1 MRFKINMAAGSSNPT
16 TPSAR
21 SSGKRMRL
29 SALAAAVVLSS
40 AFAANYAYALSLGK
54 LTVQSALGEPLSAE
68 IEIPDISDA
77 ESASLRV
84 GLAPADV
91 YRAAGVDFNAVMA
104 DTEVRLER
112 KTDGR
117 LVLKV
122 SSRRSITEPYLDLIL
137 EANWGAGR
145 IVRDYTMLFDPP
157 KAKTQAAT
165 TLPPPVSAAVTAPS
179 QPMATPLPAAAPAP
193 APTSA
198 MAVRTAP
205 PPASAR
211 PLPPAPAAS
220 TKQIPDGNGGKQVT
234 VKSGDTAGK
243 IANANKPANTSLE
256 QMLVAMLRTNP
267 HAFIQDNIH
276 KIKSGA
282 VLNLPTPAEVSAVNA
297 KEAIQIMATQS
308 RDFNAFRQRL
318 AATALPAAD
327 AAPGRNATGKVQ
339 AEVKDSQATAPS
351 PDQLKLSKGSL
362 NSAKKEAAAEEK
374 IAKERQ
380 AKEAAS
386 RTAELSKN
394 IADLT
399 KLSTAASSP
408 GAVPA
413 SASVAA
419 AKAPVAAAASTAA
432 STPAKT
438 ADPAPAA
445 STAPAQ
451 PASAPA
457 AAVAAAPTTPV
468 AIASQAKP
476 DDQPAA
482 SQVTSAASTASA
494 TPAPVAPVAAPEPAP
509 APATPAPPPVAPVIA
524 APPPPAEEPSFLD
537 ELLDNPLV
545 LPVAGGLLV
554 ALLGLGIYR
563 LRQRK
568 KPQTVDSSFLESRL
582 QPDSFFGVSGGQSV
596 DTAEV
601 LPTGSSMMYS
611 PSQLDAGGDVDPV
624 AEADVYLAYGR
635 DLQAEEILKEA
646 LKVNP
651 TRQAVHAKMLE
662 IYAKRRDVKSFEMQA
677 AELYA
682 LTQGNG
688 PEWAQTCELGMD
700 LSPGNPMFQPGEGT
714 AFPSKTS
721 GGVIAAAASIATA
734 SSVVDALPGMNSG
747 IENAAS
753 DDNSVDLDL
762 DFSIDAPLAPA
773 EQSPTVA
780 PVSPPAASTTAPD
793 LDFGLDFD
801 QFPPPAPAPVQ
812 PPASPQKSS
821 QAEPD
826 DLGLAFDFGDL
837 TPPAPSPSAIPAPTA
852 ELSHDFDLHFDLPE
866 PEPEQPK
873 AAPEPVP
880 SQATPPSAD
889 NNMLSFDMDDLSFDL
904 DEPEVTPSKLDAIPD
919 GDPLETKLSLAAE
932 FLAIGDDE
940 GARSLAEEVLEQA
953 TGALRNKAKAFLSNL
968 N

>member
-29 SALAAAVVLSS
+29 SALAAAVVLSG
-40 AFAANYAYALSLGK
+40 AFAANHAYALSLGR

-112 KTDGR
+112 KPDGR

-157 KAKTQAAT
+157 KAKTLAAT

-179 QPMATPLPAAAPAP
+179 QPMATPLPTATPAP

-198 MAVRTAP
+198 MAERTAP

-211 PLPPAPAAS
+211 PLPPAPAAPI
-220 TKQIPDGNGGKQVT
+220 KQNTGGNGGQQVT

-256 QMLVAMLRTNP
+256 QMLVAMLRSNP

-318 AATALPAAD
+318 AASALPAAD
-327 AAPGRNATGKVQ
+327 AAPGRKATGKVQ

-362 NSAKKEAAAEEK
+362 NSAKKDAAAEEK
-374 IAKERQ
+374 IARERQ

-413 SASVAA
+413 SVAA
-419 AKAPVAAAASTAA
+419 AKAAAANTAA

-451 PASAPA
+451 PASVPA
-457 AAVAAAPTTPV
+457 AAVATAPTTPA
-468 AIASQAKP
+468 AIDSQAKP
-476 DDQPAA
+476 DDQPAVN
-482 SQVTSAASTASA
+482 QVTSAASTASA
-494 TPAPVAPVAAPEPAP
+494 TPPEAPAAPAAAPEPAT
-509 APATPAPPPVAPVIA
+509 APATPVPPVTPVI

-545 LPVAGGLLV
+545 IPVAGGLLV

-651 TRQAVHAKMLE
+651 ARQAVHAKMLE
-662 IYAKRRDVKSFEMQA
+662 IYAKRRDAKSFEMQA

-688 PEWAQTCELGMD
+688 PEWAQACELGMD
-700 LSPGNPMFQPGEGT
+700 LSPGNPMFQPSEGT
-714 AFPSKTS
+714 TRPSKTAAAS
-721 GGVIAAAASIATA
+721 GVAATAAAAV
-734 SSVVDALPGMNSG
+734 SSVDALPEMARSL
-747 IENAAS
+747 EKAAT
-753 DDNSVDLDL
+753 DDSSVDLDL
-762 DFSIDAPLAPA
+762 DFSIDAPLAPP
-773 EQSPTVA
+773 EQSPTPA
-780 PVSPPAASTTAPD
+780 PVSAPAASATSPD

-801 QFPPPAPAPVQ
+801 QFSPPAPVA

-821 QAEPD
+821 HTEPD

-837 TPPAPSPSAIPAPTA
+837 NPPAPTPSAIPTPTA
-852 ELSHDFDLHFDLPE
+852 ELSHDFDLHFDLPG
-866 PEPEQPK
+866 PETEQPK
-873 AAPEPVP
+873 AIPEPEP
-880 SQATPPSAD
+880 LQATPPSAD